1 MERPRV
7 TLESIRQTAKRLE
20 KPTLAACAA
29 TALLACGGNFP
40 GQEALK
46 QELTNKK
53 PADGR
58 GYTLIMTNRDV
69 PVVVGF
75 VGDGPTNVTEAGIL
89 PKDTMVDPVIVFD
102 AGHGEQTAAFSCAQV
117 KQYLDLPWGETPKQ
131 QLKDVMCYVFE
142 GKHTSFTA
150 ADY

>member
-1 MERPRV
+1 MERPRII
-7 TLESIRQTAKRLE
+7 ESVSNATKRLE
-20 KPTLAACAA
+20 KPALAACAA

-40 GQEALK
+40 GQTTLN
-46 QELTNKK
+46 QELKTGETK
-53 PADGR
+53 DGR

-75 VGDGPTNVTEAGIL
+75 VGDGPTNVTTAGIL
-89 PKDTMVDPVIVFD
+89 PKDTMIEPAIVFD
-102 AGHGEQTAAFSCAQV
+102 AGHGEQTAAFSCAQA

-131 QLKDVMCYVFE
+131 QLKDVMCYVFA
-142 GKHTSFTA
+142 GQHNSFTA

>member
-7 TLESIRQTAKRLE
+7 TLEAIRQTARRLE
-20 KPTLAACAA
+20 KPALAACAA

-40 GQEALK
+40 GPETLRK
-46 QELTNKK
+46 ELIEKK
-53 PADGR
+53 PTDGR

-75 VGDGPTNVTEAGIL
+75 IGDGPTGVSEAGIL
-89 PKDTMVDPVIVFD
+89 PKDTMVKPVIVFD
-102 AGHGEQTAAFSCAQV
+102 AGHGEQTAAFPCAQV
-117 KQYLDLPWGETPKQ
+117 KSYLNSPWSETPKQ
-131 QLKDVMCYVFE
+131 QLKDIMCYVFE
-142 GKHTSFTA
+142 GKHNSFTA